1 MQIVNLS
8 DRSILEELTRR
19 VRQRRLNLNLTQ
31 EQVANQSGLHKQT
44 IKNFESGKNA
54 SLLTFIQI
62 LRVFGDLESLNQFLP
77 APGISPIQLLK
88 LKGKERERA
97 SGANLDTEN
106 QSKW

>member
-77 APGISPIQLLK
+77 DPGISPIQLLK